1 MNLEAQIMRL
11 KTNGHATG
19 HTPVRIRNNILMRKQ
34 YTLLNADTGDLLG
47 TINASTP
54 EGELLI
60 GALAIGTEVLS
71 IELIDETINIVDN
84 DSGDSATKETGE

>member
-1 MNLEAQIMRL
+1 MRL

-19 HTPVRIRNNILMRKQ
+19 HTPIKIRNNVLMREQ

-47 TINASTP
+47 TINASTA

-84 DSGDSATKETGE
+84 DTRDSATKETGE

>member
-1 MNLEAQIMRL
+1 MRL

-19 HTPVRIRNNILMRKQ
+19 HTPVKIRNNILMREQ

-54 EGELLI
+54 EGKLLI
-60 GALAIGTEVLS
+60 GALAIGTEVMS
-71 IELIDETINIVDN
+71 IELIDETINIVDK
-84 DSGDSATKETGE
+84 DSGDSVTKETGE